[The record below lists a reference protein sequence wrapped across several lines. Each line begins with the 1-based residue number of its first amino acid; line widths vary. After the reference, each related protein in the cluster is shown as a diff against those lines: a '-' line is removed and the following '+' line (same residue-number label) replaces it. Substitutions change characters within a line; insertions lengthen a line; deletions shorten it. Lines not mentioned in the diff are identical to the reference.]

1 MSFFFGFL
9 DMLLTTIL
17 LFDTLGLAYV
27 IRKEGEDKCDKK
39 DYVRVCLSWILFLT
53 ICNLFTVNGKGYFY
67 AFIRLILF
75 VAKAYVTLPI
85 CKGTLKIHEYLIEKE
100 KAKEWYYKIVGFVK
114 SKLSKE
120 RSFQDANNI
129 ISETM
134 EPVNVVTP
142 Q

>member
-17 LFDTLGLAYV
+17 LFDTLGLAYQ

-53 ICNLFTVNGKGYFY
+53 ICNLFTINGKGYFY
-67 AFIRLILF
+67 AFINLLLF
-75 VAKAYVTLPI
+75 LAKAYVTLPV

-100 KAKEWYYKIVGFVK
+100 KAKDCYYKIVGFVK
-114 SKLSKE
+114 SKLGKE
-120 RSFQDANNI
+120 RRDVNDI

-134 EPVNVVTP
+134 EPENPVTP

>member
-134 EPVNVVTP
+134 EPENVVTP

>member
-1 MSFFFGFL
+1 MAFFFGFL

-134 EPVNVVTP
+134 EPENVVTL

>member
-53 ICNLFTVNGKGYFY
+53 ICKLFTVNGKGYFY

-134 EPVNVVTP
+134 EPENVVTP

>member
-17 LFDTLGLAYV
+17 LFDTLGLAYQ

-134 EPVNVVTP
+134 EPENVVTP

>member
-120 RSFQDANNI
+120 SSFQDANNI

-134 EPVNVVTP
+134 EPENVVTP